1 MRSPRIVIGLAGPAG
16 VGKST
21 LADRLAGGL
30 RPEPALRLPFAK
42 PLRDMLVALG
52 VPVEALVGDVAHKQ
66 KPCIELL
73 GKTAR
78 HAMRTLGTE
87 WGRKLIGDDLWVAA
101 WERRLAAATER
112 YVVVDDV
119 RFANESAAIRAVGGV
134 VVRLRRKSLGAPA
147 EPNYPVLKGSD
158 QRPHPS
164 EAGLSDDDVDVELDL
179 DEGIIGDTDSA
190 WETLDMP
197 SGQVECGR
205 LLDMLRV
212 QCEERRRLL
221 VAAGLRAMLDAS
233 GAPGRDLLRRV
244 ALAAAGRCDEKA
256 VDFEEEIDAMFE
268 ALNLPRYI
276 G

>member
-21 LADRLAGGL
+21 LADRLAAGL
-30 RPEPALRLPFAK
+30 RPEPTLRLPFAG

-52 VPVEALVGDVAHKQ
+52 VPPGALVGDVAHKER
-66 KPCIELL
+66 PCVELL

-112 YVVVDDV
+112 YVIVDDV
-119 RFANESAAIRAVGGV
+119 RFANESAAIRGAGGV
-134 VVRLRRKSLGAPA
+134 VVRLRRKSLVAPG
-147 EPNYPVLKGSD
+147 VLAGPFKGSD
-158 QRPHPS
+158 THPS
-164 EAGLSDDDVDVELDL
+164 EAGLSDDDVDAELDL
-179 DEGIIGDTDSA
+179 DGGVIGDTDSA
-190 WETLDMP
+190 WEMLDMP

-244 ALAAAGRCDEKA
+244 ALAAAGRGDVAKA
-256 VDFEEEIDAMFE
+256 VDVEEIDAMFE
-268 ALNLPRYI
+268 ALGLPRDR